1 MANLNLTC
9 LLGKLDNCVVTFD
22 GQVSETYTYEIP
34 MGGTT
39 KCVITANDGWEFDTV
54 PDNSGY
60 YGVWGFYISGA
71 GGYIAVQ
78 FEISEDKKTA
88 TYNFPYIFD
97 RYFTKFQLTNCSAIL
112 NQVAVDVVGVNN
124 VYLVDT
130 DILHTLSNER
140 FINSSIGGEGTSDYI
155 IYDYGNYIINL
166 LLIPYELPE
175 VVGESEPII
184 LGDKQLT
191 VSAPA
196 LLTDVLK
203 YDLGT
208 IEIPKPENSLG
219 VHNVE
224 CVLYLPALNPIVLS
238 WSDVLGHTIDISLE
252 IDAYTGTA
260 TYTIASSL
268 TGETI
273 DMRVFNLGVDVPLAN
288 SYSLP
293 EIKLSGSLAIGG
305 DNKILT
311 PFIRVL
317 DYNSDLNN
325 GFFNSKIMADGNLS
339 EETGYIEVLNID
351 IQANTM
357 FNELEV
363 LNSILKSGVIIK

>member
-1 MANLNLTC
+1 MSNLNLTC
-9 LLGKLDNCVVTFD
+9 FEGKLDNCVVTFD
-22 GQVSETYTYEIP
+22 GQVSESYIYEIP
-34 MGGTT
+34 MGMTT
-39 KCVITANDGWEFDTV
+39 ECVITANDEWEFDTV

-60 YGVWGFYISGA
+60 YGVWGFYMDDYGR
-71 GGYIAVQ
+71 YQTVQ

-97 RYFTKFQLTNCSAIL
+97 RYFTAYHLTNCSAIL

-130 DILHTLSNER
+130 DVLQTLGNER
-140 FINSSIGGEGTSDYI
+140 FINTSIGGEGTSEYI

-175 VVGESEPII
+175 VVGEPEPII

-203 YDLGT
+203 YDLGE

-219 VHNVE
+219 AHNVE
-224 CVLYLPALNPIVLS
+224 CILYLPAINPIVLS

-293 EIKLSGSLAIGG
+293 EIKLSGDLAIGG

-325 GFFNSKIMADGNLS
+325 GFFSSKIMADGNLS

-351 IQANTM
+351 IQAKTM

-363 LNSILKSGVIIK
+363 LSSILKSGVIIK

>member
-1 MANLNLTC
+1 MATLNLSC
-9 LLGKLDNCVVTFD
+9 FQGKLDNCVLTFN
-22 GQVSETYTYEIP
+22 GEVSETYVYEMVLNTP
-34 MGGTT
+34 
-39 KCVITANDGWEFDTV
+39 CEVVITANNGWEFDNI
-54 PDNSGY
+54 PNNNGN
-60 YGVWGFYISGA
+60 YGVWGSYLDDYGKFKK
-71 GGYIAVQ
+71 VQ

-97 RYFTKFQLTNCSAIL
+97 RYFTAYHLTNCSAIL

-130 DILHTLSNER
+130 EVLETLSNER
-140 FINSSIGGEGTSDYI
+140 FINTSIGGEGTSDYI

-175 VVGESEPII
+175 VVGEPEPII

-208 IEIPKPENSLG
+208 IEIPKPESSLG

-224 CVLYLPALNPIVLS
+224 CILYLPAINPIVLS
-238 WSDVLGHTIDISLE
+238 WSSVLGHVISIALE

-260 TYTIASSL
+260 TYTIASTL

-273 DMRVFNLGVDVPLAN
+273 EMRVFNLGVDIPLAN

-293 EIKLSGSLAIGG
+293 EIKLSGNLSIGG

-311 PFIRVL
+311 PFIQVL

-325 GFFNSKIMADGNLS
+325 GFFSSKIMDDGTLS
-339 EETGYIEVLNID
+339 EETGYIEVLNI
-351 IQANTM
+351 
-357 FNELEV
+357 ELAGKIK
-363 LNSILKSGVIIK
+363 LADRQKIINLLSNGVIIK